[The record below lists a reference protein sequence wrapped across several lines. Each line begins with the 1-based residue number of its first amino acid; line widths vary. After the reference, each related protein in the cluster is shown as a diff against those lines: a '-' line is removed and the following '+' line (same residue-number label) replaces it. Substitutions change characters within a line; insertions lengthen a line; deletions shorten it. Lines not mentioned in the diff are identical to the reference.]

1 MEKKFTAE
9 EVAQIIM
16 NDAEENE
23 DNEGESSVTSD
34 SFQSTSDDESV
45 AEEPSSESEVET
57 KEDGDISSTSF
68 ISSRVSSNVFMSV
81 GQSKRPRM
89 RGPRI
94 RGVNRGRGMFLK

>member
-1 MEKKFTAE
+1 MAE

-34 SFQSTSDDESV
+34 SFQSTSDDEFV

-89 RGPRI
+89 THWEHIG
-94 RGVNRGRGMFLK
+94 NRKYFDLFNGFCS